1 MYTLDKTLEGQ
12 TYLPFTVRAERATD
26 PEGQLGAYTA
36 TPGLP
41 LPQHTE
47 GWARAERAYSRT
59 GRPTRSLR
67 MDLHQQGLVS
77 DTQVFLYVP

>member
-12 TYLPFTVRAERATD
+12 TYLPFSVRAERATD

-47 GWARAERAYSRT
+47 GWARAEHA
-59 GRPTRSLR
+59 
-67 MDLHQQGLVS
+67 
-77 DTQVFLYVP
+77 